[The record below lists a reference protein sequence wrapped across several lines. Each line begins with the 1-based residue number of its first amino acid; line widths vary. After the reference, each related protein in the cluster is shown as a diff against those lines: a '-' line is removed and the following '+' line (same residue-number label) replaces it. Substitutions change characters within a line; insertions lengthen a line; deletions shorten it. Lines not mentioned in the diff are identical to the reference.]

1 VLLIGPLA
9 NGKPGGEVGGGGRRA
24 RRNPSILASIV
35 GVLVA
40 FGAFGVLAI
49 VATAVGLAI
58 GGMPLDLAPG
68 DWQGLATLIALGA
81 ATVSLLAY
89 LFGGYVAARLG
100 GRDGL
105 QHGLG
110 VFALAVVVIGVLGLL
125 AVGMEGPASVGAG
138 VREPAVVSA
147 PGEGIRFGEVAVKAA
162 VWSLIAMLAGSA
174 AGGVLGGRANRRRA
188 EAARGALGARAGR
201 ARDGR
206 SPLSGE

>member
-9 NGKPGGEVGGGGRRA
+9 NGKPGEVGGGGRLA
-24 RRNPSILASIV
+24 RGKPSILASVV

-49 VATAVGLAI
+49 VASAVGFAI

-68 DWQGLATLIALGA
+68 DWHGLATLIALCA

-100 GRDGL
+100 GSDGL
-105 QHGLG
+105 QHGLS

-147 PGEGIRFGEVAVKAA
+147 PGEGIRFGDVAVKAT
-162 VWSLIAMLAGSA
+162 VWSLVAMLTGSA

-188 EAARGALGARAGR
+188 EAVRV

-206 SPLSGE
+206 PSLPGK